1 MFKLSIKSITTLSH
15 CDDRII
21 KLMNEVIKR
30 IDFTV
35 ISGHR
40 TPSEQFALFEKG
52 RQFIDGNWIV
62 VDRKKVVTNRDGTH
76 NKSKH
81 NELPSMAIDIA
92 PYPID
97 WQDLTRFIELS
108 KVVKEEAE
116 KLGIR
121 ITWGGD
127 WKTFKDYPH
136 YQIG

>member
-1 MFKLSIKSITTLSH
+1 MPKLSIKSITTLSH

-30 IDFTV
+30 YDFTV

-52 RQFIDGNWIV
+52 RQFIDGNWII
-62 VDRKKVVTNRDGTH
+62 VDIKKVVTKLDGTH

-97 WQDLTRFIELS
+97 WQDLTRFFELAEI
-108 KVVKEEAE
+108 VKAEAK
-116 KLGIR
+116 KLDIQ

-127 WKTFKDYPH
+127 FKSFKDYPH